1 MIKLSKKYMEK
12 RKELLKKAILNS
24 INRRILKE
32 TEQLLLSV
40 KLRG

>member
-1 MIKLSKKYMEK
+1 MEERKK
-12 RKELLKKAILNS
+12 LLKKAIFNS

-32 TEQLLLSV
+32 TEQLLLNI